1 MTQNKITLNTLLTFI
16 RENENDIFNDIQIT
30 LLNEYLEDTK
40 STWSKGRFFL
50 GGQLGLK
57 INDEITLDMIDKVK
71 KQNNQ
76 LLLSNDSC
84 NSIELMSLNTS
95 IRKLNDFENI
105 IIKFME
111 IKNMQ
116 ISQILLEL

>member
-50 GGQLGLK
+50 GGHLGLR
-57 INDEITLDMIDKVK
+57 IDDEITLDMIDKVK
-71 KQNNQ
+71 KQHNQ
-76 LLLSNDSC
+76 LLSNDAC

>member
-1 MTQNKITLNTLLTFI
+1 MTQNIITLNTLLTFI
-16 RENENDIFNDIQIT
+16 RENENDIFNDIQLT

-50 GGQLGLK
+50 GGQLGLR
-57 INDEITLDMIDKVK
+57 IDDEITLDMIDKVK
-71 KQNNQ
+71 KQHNQ
-76 LLLSNDSC
+76 LLSNDAC

-111 IKNMQ
+111 IINM
-116 ISQILLEL
+116 